1 MLLDEDLTFE
11 KWMPSASLSNDLR
24 MRREASSA
32 DCEPCL
38 PRAPL
43 PPRRCKVGF
52 APRAS
57 QKKDSAASES
67 VRTTT
72 RFLQLGGMIC
82 CAFFIPKASALISDP
97 GRGAVLFEK
106 TANKSP
112 PGRSHS
118 CDGISD
124 EPLTS
129 RRTVASPS
137 CFDPPPRPLASLVM
151 TSSCVQFAIM
161 SAASR
166 EGTLPHLTCGD
177 IDEDT
182 PSSCPPLPWPSRTLA
197 NGATNETVAINND
210 ATGEGRIV
218 TRARCVPPLANL
230 VFLMSPCGLV
240 KRGPFVWRRRLECGV
255 SDRER
260 ESG

>member
-1 MLLDEDLTFE
+1 MF
-11 KWMPSASLSNDLR
+11 R
-24 MRREASSA
+24 
-32 DCEPCL
+32 
-38 PRAPL
+38 
-43 PPRRCKVGF
+43 
-52 APRAS
+52 
-57 QKKDSAASES
+57 
-67 VRTTT
+67 
-72 RFLQLGGMIC
+72 
-82 CAFFIPKASALISDP
+82 SALDDRVLAR
-97 GRGAVLFEK
+97 GRWQITGTLLVLFYRVG
-106 TANKSP
+106 AHWCSV
-112 PGRSHS
+112 G
-118 CDGISD
+118 
-124 EPLTS
+124 EPLT
-129 RRTVASPS
+129 
-137 CFDPPPRPLASLVM
+137 PRPLASLVM